1 MENAQDKEGKTLSN
15 WESWGW
21 FYQRCKLILKG
32 KNILDGK
39 AVWERFKKKNSD
51 LRLK

>member
-1 MENAQDKEGKTLSN
+1 MLRIKKGKLCLIGRVGDGFTR
-15 WESWGW
+15 GD
-21 FYQRCKLILKG
+21 KLILKG